1 MLKLFL
7 SYFASALPQEYYY
20 DYYSQIRLCAPAE
33 PLPTP
38 RHPSTRKTSTR
49 QQANQAAAA
58 AAAAAERASGS
69 LENTLINNT
78 LLGRDMTV
86 CLAAIW
92 VADCLLTELKSGQL
106 QRKNIERY
114 ISFACAGGRAH
125 EHSNEHPHTAKRRP
139 AVLRWRP
146 ATAPRSRCTCPP
158 TREPGPCSSR
168 PPTPPVRPLF
178 KSPDLLLLKTQRQ
191 HHQLSMLLLWNL
203 ALIMRAKLLPKFAS
217 RGHNSCMLRR
227 RPRPF
232 VADGGR
238 QHGALGRH
246 SNGDLAVW
254 QIS

>member
-125 EHSNEHPHTAKRRP
+125 EHSNEHP
-139 AVLRWRP
+139 
-146 ATAPRSRCTCPP
+146 
-158 TREPGPCSSR
+158 
-168 PPTPPVRPLF
+168 
-178 KSPDLLLLKTQRQ
+178 TQPSDAQQCCAGGR
-191 HHQLSMLLLWNL
+191 
-203 ALIMRAKLLPKFAS
+203 
-217 RGHNSCMLRR
+217 LRR
-227 RPRPF
+227 RAADAHAPPPGSPAHAAADHPRLRSARSSSLPICC
-232 VADGGR
+232 
-238 QHGALGRH
+238 
-246 SNGDLAVW
+246 S
-254 QIS
+254 